1 MVEKRCRRKP
11 ADGVRPPVLPRRH
24 VPGSGTESE
33 MNQERKDFMKL
44 IYAIVRYDN
53 EDEVISA
60 LTKKHYSITKLAT
73 TGGFLKKGNTTLLI
87 GTEAEHVSDV
97 IETIKQECGKRQKI
111 TINMPYISGAAMMN
125 CATMP
130 MTVEVGGAT
139 IFVIDVEHYEKI

>member
-1 MVEKRCRRKP
+1 MLSVIKYGIMYTSIQHTCTKEINENRDRLM
-11 ADGVRPPVLPRRH
+11 ADPCK
-24 VPGSGTESE
+24 
-33 MNQERKDFMKL
+33 ERDDSMKL

-53 EDEVISA
+53 EDEVINA
-60 LTKKHYSITKLAT
+60 LTKKHYSVTKLAT

-87 GTEAEHVSDV
+87 GTDAENVPDV
-97 IETIKQECGKRQKI
+97 IDLIKHECGKRQKI

-139 IFVIDVEHYEKI
+139 IFVIDVEHFEKI